1 MPFSNVA
8 IYEQIVRE
16 SYAEMVAI
24 AENGKTPKEDGSGFV
39 IKYDSSHS
47 SFKKS
52 MIVVTFSGMW
62 LEAIFHLFMVK
73 NHSKNQFS
81 KYEKDSYKEKLKRMG
96 ISDSDVLNSAER
108 FQKTRNELIHEKA
121 FMDKGE
127 IKLAQSEAEIA
138 YKIVDHVSSCI
149 AI

>member
-16 SYAEMVAI
+16 SYAEMVSVT
-24 AENGKTPKEDGSGFV
+24 ERGRTLKDDGSGF
-39 IKYDSSHS
+39 IITYDKSHT

-62 LEAIFHLFMVK
+62 VEAIFHLFMVK

-81 KYEKDSYKEKLKRMG
+81 KYEKDSYKEKLKRLG
-96 ISDSDVLNSAER
+96 ITDSSVLDYAEK

-127 IKLAQSEAEIA
+127 IKLAQAEAEIA
-138 YKIVDHVSSCI
+138 YKIVDHVSTCV